1 MVKHGPKGPRALTQN
16 TFINIYLL
24 SSASATVCALSKI
37 YNVPVGRSHVESLK
51 L

>member
-24 SSASATVCALSKI
+24 SSASATVCALK
-37 YNVPVGRSHVESLK
+37 NLQTFLLDARTLNR
-51 L
+51 